1 MNRYVFLLI
10 LFLVLVQIAY
20 VSVSASAPPVTS
32 TATKTPTFTE
42 TTLVLAQS
50 SNRQTNA
57 CLIDPG
63 TVPFPDAGYCFLQGL
78 IHPITGLVRS
88 REGECFTTVYK
99 NSLATMAFIHQGDM
113 DAAERI
119 FDFFQDQ
126 LATPF
131 PGFRQAWDA
140 CNGQPNDSSD
150 YWEGDNAFLL
160 LALDYYAQVTG
171 TYGSYDNL
179 ADALKVWLTERA
191 DLCDGIIAEGVA
203 NMHAALVP
211 FGSDW
216 DSWQVLSKLHQCFF
230 NSVDYPSIADHTV
243 RGALAFG
250 DITGFESLSNF
261 ERTET
266 WQCDENTSVRA
277 YAAFSSD
284 SFINVEISAQLLL
297 AWRLWQHGLS
307 TDLSFLRSE
316 LEKLRLLSEQ
326 TSLCSGL
333 PYLVRHPANGGF
345 DGDYSLP
352 IVDATVYL
360 LYDYWSFNPF
370 APGER
375 QAGCRYDK
383 FIQLITDGQGESF
396 PRIFHSGQDPLDPTF
411 PQEINDGNHRQI
423 VVEFTTSRDLS
434 QVPITLTVDTV
445 ARSQVP
451 ITLTVDTVA
460 RDQMFGMSVKLDDGD
475 HCLGVCDR
483 SGVYANS
490 NEVGILPLLDT
501 CNRVF
506 LPMIAKNVTTG
517 TVGRSSVSAVG
528 NRTYTYQ
535 LVLEGTSGWGVFDW
549 LQLETPDQVLWT
561 IGNKDNQCD
570 EFDNTGFVYPCD

>member
-1 MNRYVFLLI
+1 MLRRFAFSLVSLI
-10 LFLVLVQIAY
+10 IAF
-20 VSVSASAPPVTS
+20 STACSQATTSPLITS
-32 TATKTPTFTE
+32 TPTETVTVLSTSTTPTE
-42 TTLVLAQS
+42 TPLVLAQS

-78 IHPITGLVRS
+78 IHPITGLVRN
-88 REGECFTTVYK
+88 RESECFTTVYK
-99 NSLATMAFIHQGDM
+99 NSLAAMAFIHQGDM

-126 LATPF
+126 LTTPF

-140 CNGQPNDSSD
+140 CSGQPDDSSD

-171 TYGSYDNL
+171 SYGSYDNL
-179 ADALKVWLTERA
+179 ANALKVWLTERA

-211 FGSDW
+211 FGNDW
-216 DSWQVLSKLHQCFF
+216 DNWQALSKLHRCFF
-230 NSVDYPSIADHTV
+230 NSVDYPSVADHTV
-243 RGALAFG
+243 RGTLAFG
-250 DITGFESLSNF
+250 DITGFEYLSNF

-266 WQCDENTSVRA
+266 WQCGESTLIRA

-297 AWRLWQHGLS
+297 AWRLWQNGLS

-316 LEKLRLLSEQ
+316 LEKLRLLNEQ
-326 TSLCSGL
+326 TLLCSGL

-352 IVDATVYL
+352 IVDPTVYI

-383 FIQLITDGQGESF
+383 FTQLIMDGQGESF
-396 PRIFHSGQDPLDPTF
+396 PRIFHWGQDPLDPTF
-411 PQEINDGNHRQI
+411 PQEINNGNHRQI
-423 VVEFTTSRDLS
+423 VVEFTVSRDLS

-445 ARSQVP
+445 AR
-451 ITLTVDTVA
+451 
-460 RDQMFGMSVKLDDGD
+460 DQAFGMSVKLDDGD
-475 HCLGVCDR
+475 HCLDVCDR
-483 SGVYANS
+483 SGVYTSS
-490 NEVGILPLLDT
+490 NEVGTLPLLDT
-501 CNRVF
+501 CHQVF
-506 LPMIAKNVTTG
+506 LPTTAKNVTTG
-517 TVGRSSVSAVG
+517 TVGRPSVSAV
-528 NRTYTYQ
+528 NNYAYTYQ

-549 LQLETPDQVLWT
+549 LQLETPDKVLWT
-561 IGNKDNQCD
+561 IGNKDNQCN
-570 EFDNTGFVYPCD
+570 EFDNSGFAYPCN